1 MRTTIAKLES
11 ISSRKIYLPIVI
23 LGMLLVAWIQYIQ
36 HGWINPD
43 SVLYFESARL
53 FSIGDWQG
61 AVKVFNWPLYSLLI
75 AGVHQITGLGIQ
87 PSAQLLSV
95 IFFGITTFSFIKLIE
110 LAGGNAITMACGA
123 LILFSSQYLV
133 GDVLEMLMR
142 DQGFWAFYL
151 TALVFFT
158 KFYHSNRLSHALFW
172 QLFIMIATLFR
183 IEAINYLLFLPLV
196 LLFDPQTDWRNKT
209 TRFIQ
214 CHAINIFIA
223 FCIIAMLLI
232 FQDMTMAHF
241 GRLREVFTTNLWHEF
256 TQNLRDKSS
265 IMSQRVLGE
274 YLEEFA
280 IPSLLLTFV
289 YVIITKII
297 SATGI
302 VNLGLLIATI
312 QSKAQKINHGS
323 LKILQA
329 VALIA
334 IFNMALII
342 IKVFVLSG
350 RYVVA
355 FSLVAMVVA
364 SFYFAHLLIQT
375 ANPAPSKKHQWFAY
389 GIIVFFAL
397 SLIKNTLPKSEGYHY
412 IQETVAWVKT
422 YNLQNKPV
430 FYDDTRA
437 RYYAGVPFDGKW
449 DNNWEKLNSAIR
461 NKSIFD
467 FEYIVVSYSKKQPEQ
482 QKVFAGKLP
491 QYREVKRI
499 YAEKNKKM
507 MVIYQK
513 YKP

>member
-1 MRTTIAKLES
+1 MRITIAKLES

-23 LGMLLVAWIQYIQ
+23 LGMLLAAWIQYIQ

-75 AGVHQITGLGIQ
+75 AGVHQITGLGMQ

-196 LLFDPQTDWRNKT
+196 LLFDPQADWRNKT
-209 TRFIQ
+209 TRLIQ

-241 GRLREVFTTNLWHEF
+241 GRLKEVFTLDLWHEF
-256 TQNLRDKSS
+256 TKQIREKST
-265 IMSQRVLGE
+265 IMSEDVLGK
-274 YLEEFA
+274 YLDGFA
-280 IPSLLLTFV
+280 IPGLLLTFV
-289 YVIITKII
+289 YIIAAKIV
-297 SATGI
+297 SATGV
-302 VNLGLLIATI
+302 VNLGLAIGTIRSRAPIIDLI
-312 QSKAQKINHGS
+312 S
-323 LKILQA
+323 LKILKA

-334 IFNMALII
+334 IINMALII
-342 IKVFVLSG
+342 TKVFVLSG

-355 FSLVAMVVA
+355 LSFIAMVVA
-364 SFYFAHLLIQT
+364 SFFLAHLISQLSRQIST
-375 ANPAPSKKHQWFAY
+375 RKLKWLTY
-389 GIIVFFAL
+389 GLMLFFTL
-397 SLIKNTLPKSEGYHY
+397 SLIKNIWPKSEGYNY
-412 IQETVAWVKT
+412 IQEAVSWVQT
-422 YNLQNKPV
+422 HNRDDKPV

-437 RYYAGVPFDGKW
+437 RYYAGKPFSGTWPDTWSKFVEEVNSGSIMQYDYLVISHSDKYADRHKW
-449 DNNWEKLNSAIR
+449 IEKELPEYAEIIR
-461 NKSIFD
+461 FKGPK
-467 FEYIVVSYSKKQPEQ
+467 SKKSS
-482 QKVFAGKLP
+482 VV
-491 QYREVKRI
+491 Y
-499 YAEKNKKM
+499 KKS
-507 MVIYQK
+507 
-513 YKP
+513 